1 MTAEAPVE
9 IRPRPEP
16 QRPSPVAAP
25 DSLAVEN
32 LDLAYRVR
40 GKDRQVL
47 RSVSFRIGR
56 GESFGLVG
64 ESGCG
69 KSTVALAAVRYLPRN
84 GRIRNG
90 RILVDNQDLMSLGD
104 TALRSLRANT
114 VSMVYQDP
122 GRALNPSLKIGRQM
136 TEIFELKGA
145 GKSEAIDRAA
155 DMLKR
160 VQIADPTRVLERYPH
175 QLSGGMQQRFAIAM
189 ALSIDPKL

>member
-1 MTAEAPVE
+1 MTIEAPTE
-9 IRPRPEP
+9 IRPRSAPAGA
-16 QRPSPVAAP
+16 VAAP
-25 DSLAVEN
+25 DALTVEN

-40 GKDRQVL
+40 GRDRQVL

-90 RILVDNQDLMSLGD
+90 RILVDNQDLMTLGD

-122 GRALNPSLKIGRQM
+122 GRALNPSLLVAARWRRSSSSRARR
-136 TEIFELKGA
+136 GA
-145 GKSEAIDRAA
+145 RRS
-155 DMLKR
+155 
-160 VQIADPTRVLERYPH
+160 IAPRTC
-175 QLSGGMQQRFAIAM
+175 
-189 ALSIDPKL
+189 